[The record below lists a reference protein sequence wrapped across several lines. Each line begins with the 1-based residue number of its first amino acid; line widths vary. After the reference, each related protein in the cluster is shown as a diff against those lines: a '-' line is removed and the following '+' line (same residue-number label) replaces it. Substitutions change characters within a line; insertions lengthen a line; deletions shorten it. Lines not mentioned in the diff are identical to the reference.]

1 MRSNCWSQKKLKVI
15 RDISERVLSTHYD
28 FCESTIMYL
37 FLIWTIRVFGLWL
50 CLVCKNCCLW
60 HVCSAVT
67 GQRQTL
73 TIGRSAHFSF
83 QEIVHVKR
91 ILHLLRSF
99 QRSYCMFLR
108 ISLNSCPL
116 NMLVVQN
123 HQAEI
128 MIVKRLI
135 QRRNNVTR
143 VQVEPRSCDHGRCKN
158 DAFTLSATLPIC
170 MLDTSNKLR
179 VRLVNEKAYILK
191 EANRLIFFFQV
202 FILILKSVSLSQ
214 LFVPHCLELFIDV

>member
-1 MRSNCWSQKKLKVI
+1 
-15 RDISERVLSTHYD
+15 
-28 FCESTIMYL
+28 
-37 FLIWTIRVFGLWL
+37 
-50 CLVCKNCCLW
+50 
-60 HVCSAVT
+60 
-67 GQRQTL
+67 
-73 TIGRSAHFSF
+73 
-83 QEIVHVKR
+83 
-91 ILHLLRSF
+91 
-99 QRSYCMFLR
+99 MFLR

-143 VQVEPRSCDHGRCKN
+143 VRVEPRSCDHGRCKN
-158 DAFTLSATLPIC
+158 DSFTLSATLPIC

-179 VRLVNEKAYILK
+179 VQLVNEKAYILK